1 MNARLGVRHLYRD
14 LVASAAAGIVVLRRP
29 GGDVALEA
37 GDVDAYLLGEP
48 LPSQEAKRPTV
59 ERMDDISTRMGR
71 FGGKVVAG

>member
-37 GDVDAYLLGEP
+37 GDVDAYLLGDP
-48 LPSQEAKRPTV
+48 LPSVEAKRPTV
-59 ERMDDISTRMGR
+59 ERMDDISTRLGR

>member
-14 LVASAAAGIVVLRRP
+14 LVASASAGIVVLRRP

-59 ERMDDISTRMGR
+59 ERMDDISTRLGR

>member
-59 ERMDDISTRMGR
+59 ERMDDISTRLGR

>member
-37 GDVDAYLLGEP
+37 GDVDAYLLGDP

-59 ERMDDISTRMGR
+59 ERMDDISTRLGR